1 MEAARSASSVFSVIS
16 TWVKEN
22 SSEPEGAGSTDGEVV
37 SAECSASRTATH
49 APIQPDEVERL
60 RAMTRL
66 YLVNN
71 IRQMRDRVVPELQE
85 EARALLCDYWGESFV
100 ALAENSLAE
109 TEKPAEEPPAN

>member
-22 SSEPEGAGSTDGEVV
+22 SSKPEGAGSTDGEVV
-37 SAECSASRTATH
+37 RAECSASRTATH